1 MLFREWTKE
10 KEQDDTLP
18 RKKREDQDSVT
29 ITISMDGK
37 QTIFPVNCLNND
49 IKNRIFKKY
58 LVLKN
63 IQFN

>member
-10 KEQDDTLP
+10 KKQDDTLS
-18 RKKREDQDSVT
+18 RKKRANQASVT

-37 QTIFPVNCLNND
+37 QTIFPVNCFNND

-58 LVLKN
+58 LVLEN
-63 IQFN
+63 I

>member
-1 MLFREWTKE
+1 MDKRKE
-10 KEQDDTLP
+10 TRCYIIAE
-18 RKKREDQDSVT
+18 KREDQDSVT
-29 ITISMDGK
+29 IAISMDGK

-63 IQFN
+63 I